1 MNKLKYIFFAVLLL
15 IQSLPLSAQAKVE
28 MADTMRTE
36 GKIYV
41 VVAIIA
47 IVLFGLFFYLL
58 LLDRK
63 VKKLENLL
71 REKQAQTK

>member
-1 MNKLKYIFFAVLLL
+1 
-15 IQSLPLSAQAKVE
+15 
-28 MADTMRTE
+28 
-36 GKIYV
+36 

>member
-1 MNKLKYIFFAVLLL
+1 MNKLKYIFALLL
-15 IQSLPLSAQAKVE
+15 VLDTVSLSAQGKVE
-28 MADTMRTE
+28 MADAMRAD